1 MYTASAVEELRSA
14 LEAAKE
20 AAREAEASGAASTAA
35 AQTQSLQVEQL
46 QLELSCVKQQHE
58 VELANMQQTMRQQVR
73 HQMSMV
79 HHLPPVAADCQ
90 AGMPILHTSNPL
102 GCC

>member
-1 MYTASAVEELRSA
+1 VYTPSAVEELRSA

-35 AQTQSLQVEQL
+35 AQTQTLQVEQL

-58 VELANMQQTMRQQVR
+58 VELANMQQTMRQQVG

-79 HHLPPVAADCQ
+79 HLPPVAADCQ
-90 AGMPILHTSNPL
+90 AGMPILQTSDPL